1 MHVSRGAALPHHHWL
16 ATCPNFPIS
25 GCGHATR
32 PKARAT
38 LPTQPLTTP
47 AGTQPPS
54 WPPHLPQWCRSCPA
68 QAAAAGS
75 RAGSAAG
82 GRERRRRCP
91 APHLAACCP
100 PAAVVGG
107 LGGWSVGGWVDG
119 GWVGSY
125 DVAARVVDNISL
137 SKCNTWHVH
146 CWRHGHSSQAG
157 HQLRL
162 ATNPPAPV
170 EPLCPRWPA
179 AAPRGLPA
187 QTRFLVPWRHSA
199 AGSGQGRWQQPVA
212 GDGELRWGGRAESGG
227 CGTMAMH
234 SHSKHPC
241 ASSPARPR
249 PDPPAAGA
257 PVAAPPLA
265 TGPRRAVAPRQPRRD
280 AASQHRTAARQAQLH
295 SGAASEGLPAA
306 AGPPPAPRRHLQVQ
320 QQCSQRINAL
330 GRHLGQLCNARPS
343 LVAAGMWVQWCAAV
357 NS

>member
-107 LGGWSVGGWVDG
+107 LGGWMGAGWG
-119 GWVGSY
+119 PMMWLPEWWITS
-125 DVAARVVDNISL
+125 RSPN
-137 SKCNTWHVH
+137 
-146 CWRHGHSSQAG
+146 
-157 HQLRL
+157 
-162 ATNPPAPV
+162 ATPGM
-170 EPLCPRWPA
+170 CI
-179 AAPRGLPA
+179 
-187 QTRFLVPWRHSA
+187 
-199 AGSGQGRWQQPVA
+199 A
-212 GDGELRWGGRAESGG
+212 GDMGI
-227 CGTMAMH
+227 
-234 SHSKHPC
+234 P
-241 ASSPARPR
+241 
-249 PDPPAAGA
+249 
-257 PVAAPPLA
+257 
-265 TGPRRAVAPRQPRRD
+265 
-280 AASQHRTAARQAQLH
+280 ARQATSCAWPPTHLH
-295 SGAASEGLPAA
+295 QSSRCVRA
-306 AGPPPAPRRHLQVQ
+306 
-320 QQCSQRINAL
+320 
-330 GRHLGQLCNARPS
+330 GQLLRPGAS
-343 LVAAGMWVQWCAAV
+343 QPKHVF
-357 NS
+357 